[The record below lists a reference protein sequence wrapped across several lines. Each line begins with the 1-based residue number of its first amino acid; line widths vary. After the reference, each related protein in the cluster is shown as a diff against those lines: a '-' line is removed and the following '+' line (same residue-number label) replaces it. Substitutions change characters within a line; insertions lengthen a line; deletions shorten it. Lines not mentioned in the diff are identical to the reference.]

1 MKIRHLLSCACFLL
15 LTSCALPTG
24 KPAPE
29 RLTLTPVSFSDLEG
43 WQKDA
48 PALAFAAFQRSCAA
62 LASKPSGIAGKSINW
77 KEACATAKRTDIS
90 DSAARAYF
98 EHTFRPY
105 AVTGQDGADGLFTGY
120 YVPELRGSL
129 QREGIYQTPLYAS
142 PADKI
147 DVDLGLFKT
156 DLKGQH
162 LTGKVANGK
171 LVPYDDRAAITQG
184 SLSNRAQVLAWVD
197 DPISLFF
204 LQVQGSGRIRLTDGT
219 IMPVGYDG
227 ANGRAYVAIGH
238 MLADK
243 NEIARPVTMPAIREW
258 LAMHPDRAAEIMNA
272 NPSYVFFR
280 HTPSEAVMGAEGVA
294 LTAGRSLAVDPSFMP
309 LGMPLWLNTTDG
321 QGSPLQ
327 RLMIAQDTGGAIKGS
342 VRGDFFWG
350 AGDTA
355 ATQAGAMQSRGRY
368 YVLLPEGG

>member
-1 MKIRHLLSCACFLL
+1 MLAA
-15 LTSCALPTG
+15 CALPTG

-29 RLTLTPVSFSDLEG
+29 RLTLTPVAFSDLDG

-48 PALAFAAFQRSCAA
+48 PASALAAFQHSCAV
-62 LASKPSGIAGKSINW
+62 LANKPSQIAGKSVSW
-77 KEACATAKRTDIS
+77 KEACAAAKKTDSS
-90 DSAARAYF
+90 DTAARAYF
-98 EHTFRPY
+98 ERTFRPY
-105 AVTGQDGADGLFTGY
+105 AVTGQDGAEGLFTGY

-129 QREGIYQTPLYAS
+129 QREGAYQTPLYAS
-142 PADKI
+142 PVDKV
-147 DVDLGLFKT
+147 DVDLGAFKP

-162 LTGKVANGK
+162 LTGKVASGK
-171 LVPYDDRAAITQG
+171 LVPYDDRAAIAQG
-184 SLSNRAQVLAWVD
+184 SLANRAQVLAWLD
-197 DPISLFF
+197 DPVSLFF
-204 LQVQGSGRIRLTDGT
+204 LQVQGSGRVRLTDGT
-219 IMPVGYDG
+219 VMPVGYDG

-238 MLADK
+238 VLADK
-243 NEIARPVTMPAIREW
+243 NELARPVTMPAIREW
-258 LAMHPDRAAEIMNA
+258 LATHPNHAAEIMNA

-280 HTPSEAVMGAEGVA
+280 HTPSDAVMGAEGVA

-368 YVLLPEGG
+368 YVWLPEGG